1 MENKMKRHIP
11 GKRWIALAVFA
22 LLIAYQKY
30 NENELAKPENICARN
45 LPEEIQVTKSFVPEF
60 SPYVGD
66 TEDNYNHSLLKSCA
80 PEIKSIMYLHLKD
93 SSLSMIFQGTYKNNP
108 NFNVNLCRKNS
119 DCKLIRFIES
129 SDFRSW
135 LGDTLNHN
143 FSLTIGGL
151 QDRKGTEFT
160 WKNSKVVTREVAL
173 GKFKPMNLDI
183 LKNTKREV
191 SVVDFGEEST
201 ENEIF
206 RSLWHEFEPYFP
218 NHFVQSHLAARLPQW
233 TPKSDGTEIRIR
245 QIKVVSPE
253 DTIYEPNDPNF
264 IKVRNRIVE
273 QMCEKIGRFDLIF
286 LPHKRINL
294 GLQMYVSEKSCLEK
308 PHQFVTTLYYP
319 RFNDYPGGLIDDEWK
334 IK

>member
-11 GKRWIALAVFA
+11 GKRWIALAILA
-22 LLIAYQKY
+22 SLIAYQKY
-30 NENELAKPENICARN
+30 SYNESLKSENICAEI
-45 LPEEIQVTKSFVPEF
+45 LPLQIKSKVNKIF
-60 SPYVGD
+60 D
-66 TEDNYNHSLLKSCA
+66 TEYPAGQVENAFDTIHNCTDEVVKITYNYTKIIGVFVSVQAS
-80 PEIKSIMYLHLKD
+80 
-93 SSLSMIFQGTYKNNP
+93 YKNSLH
-108 NFNVNLCRKNS
+108 FDISSCRKNS

-129 SDFRSW
+129 NDFRLW
-135 LGDTLNHN
+135 LGDIINHD